1 MVERSLF
8 IKKISGAQALVIIF
22 ICTSLFTKF
31 NLPFHFFF
39 IFILIFSFICLL
51 FQLKKRNGL
60 KISSRIE
67 FWHYLLIFYLISIF
81 IFNKLV
87 DFNYDFFP
95 HFWNGQ
101 SVLVLIS
108 VLMADIV
115 VLKTSSNDI
124 LKTLRFLKY
133 ISYIMILESFFS
145 IIIPNNFNIFVSD
158 FEAGYRFTSILT
170 PGYVYT
176 GLFLILGYTSFL
188 HLNSSASKRRIF
200 LIFLCFC
207 FALIQT
213 KDRTSILTFMILNA
227 FVLYKS
233 ANSRSITMSIFKKTS
248 FFLKVILMFAVL
260 YFSLMNFGDRKN
272 FMSLT
277 SSLDR
282 YVIFVRGLNV
292 TEAVLPI
299 GGGPGS
305 QSRLMTYSKIP
316 FNQSLT
322 SANIEDKN
330 ELTNIERDLN
340 YSKNYMRKKIG
351 SNKTLSPHNTYL
363 DFTISLGLVGI
374 LIVIFILY
382 IQLRSLGSLLV
393 NQISQKY
400 FLNAMF
406 VSIFIIFI
414 YTSFITSIWIFLIY
428 YRATQIYDSQNK

>member
-1 MVERSLF
+1 
-8 IKKISGAQALVIIF
+8 
-22 ICTSLFTKF
+22 
-31 NLPFHFFF
+31 
-39 IFILIFSFICLL
+39 
-51 FQLKKRNGL
+51 
-60 KISSRIE
+60 
-67 FWHYLLIFYLISIF
+67 
-81 IFNKLV
+81 
-87 DFNYDFFP
+87 
-95 HFWNGQ
+95 
-101 SVLVLIS
+101 
-108 VLMADIV
+108 
-115 VLKTSSNDI
+115 
-124 LKTLRFLKY
+124 
-133 ISYIMILESFFS
+133 
-145 IIIPNNFNIFVSD
+145 
-158 FEAGYRFTSILT
+158 
-170 PGYVYT
+170 
-176 GLFLILGYTSFL
+176 
-188 HLNSSASKRRIF
+188 
-200 LIFLCFC
+200 
-207 FALIQT
+207 
-213 KDRTSILTFMILNA
+213 
-227 FVLYKS
+227 
-233 ANSRSITMSIFKKTS
+233 
-248 FFLKVILMFAVL
+248 
-260 YFSLMNFGDRKN
+260 MNFGDRKN

>member
-1 MVERSLF
+1 MFEHSLF

-39 IFILIFSFICLL
+39 VFILIFSFIYLL
-51 FQLKKRNGL
+51 FQLRKRNGL

-67 FWHYLLIFYLISIF
+67 FWHYFLIFYLISIF

-101 SVLVLIS
+101 SVLILIS

-124 LKTLRFLKY
+124 LKTLGFLKY
-133 ISYIMILESFFS
+133 ISYIMILESIFS
-145 IIIPNNFNIFVSD
+145 FIIPNNFNIFVSD
-158 FEAGYRFTSILT
+158 FEAGYRFTSLLT
-170 PGYVYT
+170 PGYVHT

-213 KDRTSILTFMILNA
+213 KDRTSILTFIILNA
-227 FVLYKS
+227 FVLYKN
-233 ANSRSITMSIFKKTS
+233 ANSRSLIMSIFKKTS
-248 FFLKVILMFAVL
+248 FFLKVILMFVVL

-272 FMSLT
+272 FMSFT

-305 QSRLMTYSKIP
+305 QTRLMTYSKIP
-316 FNQSLT
+316 FKQSLT
-322 SANIEDKN
+322 STYIEDKN
-330 ELTNIERDLN
+330 EYINIANDLN
-340 YSKNYMRKKIG
+340 YAKNYMRVKIG
-351 SNKTLSPHNTYL
+351 SNQTLSPHNTYL

-382 IQLRSLGSLLV
+382 IQLKSLGSLLV
-393 NQISQKY
+393 NQTSQKY
-400 FLNAMF
+400 FLNSMF
-406 VSIFIIFI
+406 ASIFIIFM
-414 YTSFITSIWIFLIY
+414 YTSFITSIWVFLIF
-428 YRATQIYDSQNK
+428 YRATKIYDT